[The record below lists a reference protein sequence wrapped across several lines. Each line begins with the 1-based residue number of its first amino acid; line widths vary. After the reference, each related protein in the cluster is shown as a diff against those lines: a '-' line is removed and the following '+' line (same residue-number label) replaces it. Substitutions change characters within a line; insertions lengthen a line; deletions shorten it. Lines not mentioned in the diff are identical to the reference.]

1 MNTLGLIDIGA
12 NITHPQL
19 HNQIDRVVENMKT
32 QNISKTII
40 TSSNLEDTKIALDII
55 NSYPE
60 IFYTTVGFHPHNAK
74 DFIQEDIDTIIEYS
88 ENKKVLAI
96 GECGLDY
103 YREYSAKRDQLFC
116 FEEQLKIA
124 KNINSPVFLHER
136 KAHEDFVM
144 VLKKYILEIE
154 NVVVHCFTGTKDEL
168 DTYLEMGCYIGI
180 TGWIT
185 DLNRGKHLH
194 DLLKYIPEDKLMIE
208 TDAPYLTPKNL
219 PFKNTGINEPSY
231 LKYVVQSISECLN
244 KDMSYI
250 EEITINN
257 TKRFFSI

>member
-19 HNQIDRVVENMKT
+19 HNQIDKVVENMKV
-32 QNISKTII
+32 QNISKAII
-40 TSSNLEDTKIALDII
+40 TSSNLKDTKIALDII

-60 IFYTTVGFHPHNAK
+60 KFYTTVGFHPHNAK
-74 DFIQEDIDTIIEYS
+74 DFTHEKINSIMEYS
-88 ENKKVLAI
+88 KNKKVLAI

-103 YREYSAKRDQLFC
+103 YREYSTQEEQLFC

-124 KNINSPVFLHER
+124 KSTGLPIFLHER

-144 VLKKYILEIE
+144 MLKKHILEIE
-154 NVVVHCFTGTKDEL
+154 KSVVHCFTGTKDEL
-168 DTYLEMGCYIGI
+168 KVYLDMDCYIGI
-180 TGWIT
+180 TGWIS

-194 DLLKYIPEDKLMIE
+194 DLIKYIPEDRLMIE
-208 TDAPYLTPKNL
+208 TDAPYLTPKNI
-219 PFKNTGINEPSY
+219 PFKNNGINEPSF
-231 LKYVVQSISECLN
+231 LNYVAQSISECLN
-244 KDMSYI
+244 KDIDYI
-250 EEITINN
+250 KEITINN